1 MVIIDSAL
9 NKRLVTK
16 EELFAAA
23 KRLRRPD
30 IDKTIVEADSSARSG
45 METLGRIELRK
56 IPGLEVKCGVV
67 IEGVGEVD
75 LLINGRLI
83 VELDGYEYHQSKKE
97 FYNDRAR
104 SRAAMLL
111 GYDTMRFTFEDV
123 TNKGYLGA
131 QICDYFRTKR
141 A

>member
-1 MVIIDSAL
+1 
-9 NKRLVTK
+9 
-16 EELFAAA
+16 
-23 KRLRRPD
+23 
-30 IDKTIVEADSSARSG
+30 